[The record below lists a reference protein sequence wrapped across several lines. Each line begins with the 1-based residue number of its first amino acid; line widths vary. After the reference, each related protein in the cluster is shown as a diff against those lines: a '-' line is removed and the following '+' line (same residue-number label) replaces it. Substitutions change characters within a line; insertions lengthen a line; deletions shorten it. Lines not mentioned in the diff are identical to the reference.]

1 MRPPGQILAAGLRHP
16 GRHDAALLAAESPRA
31 RARRCLPRRTPAA
44 DISRRAV
51 HPAPAVRRQYER
63 PPARGGDDL
72 KENIMYT
79 TTTQLADSLHGER
92 LREADRAR
100 LAASARAASRSARR
114 ASTPATPA
122 SRIIRAILL
131 RPAV

>member
-1 MRPPGQILAAGLRHP
+1 
-16 GRHDAALLAAESPRA
+16 
-31 RARRCLPRRTPAA
+31 
-44 DISRRAV
+44 
-51 HPAPAVRRQYER
+51 
-63 PPARGGDDL
+63 
-72 KENIMYT
+72 MYT

-100 LAASARAASRSARR
+100 LAARARAASRSARR
-114 ASTPATPA
+114 ARTAATPA